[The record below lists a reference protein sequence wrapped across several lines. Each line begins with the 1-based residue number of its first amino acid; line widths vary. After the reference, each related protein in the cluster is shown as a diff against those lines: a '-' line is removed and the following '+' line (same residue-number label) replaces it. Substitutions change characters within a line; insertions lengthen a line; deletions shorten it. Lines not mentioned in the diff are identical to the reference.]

1 MPGRPSLGRARLA
14 RVVLTRMNAWVPAL
28 LWAGLIFAL
37 SAIPHLGTGLGVWD
51 LILRK
56 LAHAAEYAILG
67 ALVFRACR
75 NAPGAVLIASAYAVT
90 DEVHQ
95 TFVRAR
101 HGSPVDWLI
110 DSVGALVGVVL
121 VARASR

>member
-1 MPGRPSLGRARLA
+1 
-14 RVVLTRMNAWVPAL
+14 VVLTRLHAWAPVVV
-28 LWAGLIFAL
+28 WAGLIFAL
-37 SAIPHLGTGLGVWD
+37 SSIPHLGTGLGVWD
-51 LILRK
+51 VVLRK

-67 ALVFRACR
+67 GLLLRASR
-75 NAPGAVLIASAYAVT
+75 SPSVAVLAGSAYAVT

-110 DSVGALVGVVL
+110 DSAGVLIGVALT
-121 VARASR
+121 ARSAR

>member
-1 MPGRPSLGRARLA
+1 
-14 RVVLTRMNAWVPAL
+14 VVLTRFNAWVPVL

-37 SAIPHLGTGLGVWD
+37 SAIPDLGTGLGVWD

-56 LAHAAEYAILG
+56 LAHTAEYAILG
-67 ALVFRACR
+67 ALVFRAYR
-75 NAPGAVLIASAYAVT
+75 NAPAAFLIASAYAVT

-95 TFVRAR
+95 TFVRGR

-110 DSVGALVGVVL
+110 DSVGVLVGVAL
-121 VARASR
+121 AARASR

>member
-1 MPGRPSLGRARLA
+1 
-14 RVVLTRMNAWVPAL
+14 VVLTRLNVWVPVL

-37 SAIPHLGTGLGVWD
+37 SAIPDLGTGLGVWD

-56 LAHAAEYAILG
+56 LAHTAEYAILG

-75 NAPGAVLIASAYAVT
+75 NTPVAFLIASAYAAT

-95 TFVRAR
+95 TFVRGR

-110 DSVGALVGVVL
+110 DSVGVLVGVVL
-121 VARASR
+121 AARIFR

>member
-1 MPGRPSLGRARLA
+1 VVVTRL
-14 RVVLTRMNAWVPAL
+14 NAWVPVL
-28 LWAGLIFAL
+28 LWAGLIFGL
-37 SAIPHLGTGLGVWD
+37 SAIPDLGTGLGIWD

-56 LAHAAEYAILG
+56 LAHTAEYAILG

-75 NAPGAVLIASAYAVT
+75 TAPGAVLIASAYAMT

-95 TFVRAR
+95 TFVRGR

-110 DSVGALVGVVL
+110 DTVGVLVGVVL
-121 VARASR
+121 ATRVSR